1 MTRSDVGLK
10 AIETATQWP
19 LKEVPVKVEAVLPV
33 ARDRLVRISGA
44 SQLTQAATLFGQRR
58 ADLIVVCN
66 AEDKMVGV
74 ISKTD
79 IVSRI
84 SQCQGHAC
92 TTTVVSVMTRDV
104 VCCRPGDRLQQAWAL
119 MKEKGVLH
127 IPVVDSESRPLGT
140 LSAHD
145 AIQALLGE
153 VEYEED
159 LLRDYVMG
167 IGYR

>member
-1 MTRSDVGLK
+1 MN
-10 AIETATQWP
+10 
-19 LKEVPVKVEAVLPV
+19 VEAVLPE
-33 ARDRLVRISGA
+33 ARNRLVRISGA
-44 SQLTQAATLFGQRR
+44 SQLTQAAALFRQHH
-58 ADLIVVCN
+58 ANLIVVCN
-66 AEDKMVGV
+66 ADNIMVGV

-92 TTTVVSVMTRDV
+92 TKMVASVMTRDV
-104 VCCRPGDRLQQAWAL
+104 VCCRPCDRLQEAWVL

-127 IPVVDSESRPLGT
+127 VPVVDTEGHPLGT

-145 AIQALLGE
+145 AIKALLGE

>member
-1 MTRSDVGLK
+1 MATMKPGQ
-10 AIETATQWP
+10 ETTTQWP
-19 LKEVPVKVEAVLPV
+19 LKEVSMNVEAVLPA
-33 ARDRLVRISGA
+33 ARNRLVRISEA
-44 SQLTQAATLFGQRR
+44 SQLTQAAALFGQHQ

-66 AEDKMVGV
+66 SEDKMVGV
-74 ISKTD
+74 VSKTD

-84 SQCQGHAC
+84 SQCQGHTC
-92 TTTVVSVMTRDV
+92 TMMVASVMTRDV

-119 MKEKGVLH
+119 MKERGVLH
-127 IPVVDSESRPLGT
+127 VPVVDTEGHPLGT

-145 AIQALLGE
+145 AVQALLGE

-167 IGYR
+167 IGYH